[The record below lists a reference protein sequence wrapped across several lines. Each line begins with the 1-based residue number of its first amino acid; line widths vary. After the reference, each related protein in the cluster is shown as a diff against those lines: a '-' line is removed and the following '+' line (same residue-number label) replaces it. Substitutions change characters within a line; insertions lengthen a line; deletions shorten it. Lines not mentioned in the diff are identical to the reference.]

1 MKTLESEKCGMMKVQ
16 GENDTTSNEIQELE
30 EKHEKEQ
37 MKLATATAEE
47 NTAAEEAELKGTE

>member
-1 MKTLESEKCGMMKVQ
+1 MMKVQ

-37 MKLATATAEE
+37 MELARATAEDD
-47 NTAAEEAELKGTE
+47 TELMISSTEPGNFS

>member
-1 MKTLESEKCGMMKVQ
+1 MMKVQ

-37 MKLATATAEE
+37 MELARATAEE